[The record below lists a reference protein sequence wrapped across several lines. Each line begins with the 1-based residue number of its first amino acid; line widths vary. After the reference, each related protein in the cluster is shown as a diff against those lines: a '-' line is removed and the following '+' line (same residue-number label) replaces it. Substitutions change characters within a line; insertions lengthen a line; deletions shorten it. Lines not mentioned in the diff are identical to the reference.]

1 MLHAIRVTLLS
12 LVILASLYA
21 CGGQSSGE
29 STGTG
34 TTTSTPTTII
44 PPGNTIAQSGAAFY
58 AQPALGC
65 VSCHGADGQGSTFQA
80 INTFTPATCPSCTDV
95 ATLAADIAAT
105 MPVGTTGDCT
115 GSTPGTCAYDIAV
128 YMMDFWINASTP
140 TPPPVSPTPGITVTS
155 SANPT
160 TDESG
165 ATTTIMVRLD
175 SEPAFD
181 VTLNVVSSN
190 TAEGTVSISSL
201 TFNNLDW
208 NTNKSI
214 VVTGVDDGNVDGN
227 IAYSVMMGPAVSAD
241 PDYSGRS
248 VADVVVTNNDND
260 VAIPAGITVTPTSG
274 LITNEA
280 GLAATFQVS
289 LDSMPTDNVTIG
301 LTSSNVNEG
310 TVAPASLTFTNLDY
324 NISQTVTITG
334 VDDANLDG
342 TVNYMIL
349 TSPAVS
355 NDPEYSMRDA
365 SDVSVINNDNEIPPP
380 AGVTVAPQSGLVT
393 SEAGASDTFTVVLQS
408 MPSANVTI
416 PLSSSNTAE
425 GTISANSLTFTT
437 LDWNIQQTVTVTGQD
452 DAVDDNDV
460 QYTIVTGN
468 PTSLDAGYDALTAAD
483 VSDVTVTNTDDD
495 LSQLEIGQQLYRQV
509 FNTNDVAV
517 TESCETC
524 HGSAGL
530 GNDPGQAVF
539 GQLLSSKP
547 VAPGDI
553 TCGAECASEA
563 AFSAYTAATMP
574 TNNLTS
580 AFALLKGLGDGEA
593 ATVVCDQTCADAIA
607 AYVFNNFSTVP

>member
-29 STGTG
+29 SSGTS
-34 TTTSTPTTII
+34 TITPTTII
-44 PPGNTIAQSGAAFY
+44 PPGNTVAQSGAAFY

-65 VSCHGADGQGSTFQA
+65 VSCHGADGQGGTFQA
-80 INTFTPATCPSCTDV
+80 INTFTPATCPSCSDV

-140 TPPPVSPTPGITVTS
+140 TPPPVVPTPGITVTP

-181 VTLNVVSSN
+181 VTLSVVSSN
-190 TAEGTVSISSL
+190 TAEGTVSSPSL

-208 NTNKSI
+208 NANKSI

-227 IAYSVMMGPAVSAD
+227 IVYSIMMGPAVSAD
-241 PDYSGRS
+241 PDYSGLS
-248 VADVVVTNNDND
+248 IADVDITNNDND

-274 LITNEA
+274 LITDEA
-280 GLAATFQVS
+280 GLTATFQVS

-301 LTSSNVNEG
+301 LASSNINEG

-324 NISQTVTITG
+324 NIPQTVTITG
-334 VDDANLDG
+334 IDDANLDG
-342 TVNYMIL
+342 TTSYMIT

-355 NDPEYSMRDA
+355 NDLDYSMRDA
-365 SDVSVINNDNEIPPP
+365 SDVSVVNNDNEVPPP
-380 AGVTVAPQSGLVT
+380 AGVTVAPQNGLIT
-393 SEAGASDTFTVVLQS
+393 SEAGVADTFTVVLQS

-416 PLSSSNTAE
+416 PLSSSNTTE
-425 GTISANSLTFTT
+425 GTVAPASLTFTT
-437 LDWNIQQTVTVTGQD
+437 LNWNIQQTVTVTGQD

-460 QYTIVTGN
+460 QYTIITGD
-468 PTSLDAGYDALTAAD
+468 PTSNDAGYEALAAGD
-483 VSDVTVTNTDDD
+483 VADVTVTNTDDD

-509 FNTNDVAV
+509 FNQNDVAV

-530 GNDPGQAVF
+530 GNDPNQAVF
-539 GQLLSSKP
+539 GQLLTSKP
-547 VAPGDI
+547 IAPGDLL
-553 TCGAECASEA
+553 CGAECASEA
-563 AFSAYTAATMP
+563 AFSAYSVITMP

-580 AFALLKGLGDGEA
+580 AFALLKGLGDGETA
-593 ATVVCDQTCADAIA
+593 PVVCDQVCADAIA